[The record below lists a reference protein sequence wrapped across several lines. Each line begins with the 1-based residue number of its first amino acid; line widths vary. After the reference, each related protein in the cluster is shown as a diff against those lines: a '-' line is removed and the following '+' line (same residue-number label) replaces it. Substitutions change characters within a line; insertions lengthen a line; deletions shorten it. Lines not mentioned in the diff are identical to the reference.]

1 MVALNEKFS
10 HSGVPA
16 SEGRVSPD
24 VIDAF
29 DFTKRSGEVRGG
41 SVVNFGGAG
50 SRGLSDAPPLRRRSA
65 APVNRNDPET
75 RLYYVRNRMFLTDA
89 GGISVGRWIQRD
101 PIGYQGGI
109 NLYEYVGGRA
119 VVGLDPMG
127 EFIVPG
133 IPGPALFWFFCKGKC
148 DEGGDTW
155 GFVDCIWC
163 PGTIDIEADW
173 CDKDCCLEYNSG
185 TVVSY
190 LDCVVEC
197 FEELECYGCSTP

>member
-1 MVALNEKFS
+1 
-10 HSGVPA
+10 
-16 SEGRVSPD
+16 VSPHE
-24 VIDAF
+24 IDAF

-41 SVVNFGGAG
+41 SVVNFREAG
-50 SRGLSDAPPLRRRSA
+50 CRESSDASPLRRRSA

-75 RLYYVRNRMFLTDA
+75 ELHYVRNRTYSPAL
-89 GGISVGRWIQRD
+89 GRWVQRD
-101 PIGYQGGI
+101 PIGYAGGI
-109 NLYEYVGGRA
+109 NLYGYVGGRA
-119 VVGLDPMG
+119 VVALDPTG

-148 DEGGDTW
+148 DRGGDTW

-197 FEELECYGCSTP
+197 FEEPECYGCSTP